1 VSVAAIVGGD
11 VVLLFAT
18 MAMVRRRPDRYGTA
32 ALLMVCGVLVSTLTA
47 VNLRWAAWMDAYRQ
61 SGVYEPVNDVSL
73 TTVNLVVLG
82 AFAVVFALFGAGYV
96 RARGQARGDPR

>member
-1 VSVAAIVGGD
+1 
-11 VVLLFAT
+11 
-18 MAMVRRRPDRYGTA
+18 
-32 ALLMVCGVLVSTLTA
+32 
-47 VNLRWAAWMDAYRQ
+47 MDGCLSA